1 MMFSETMS
9 YHNIRVFCG
18 GRHSIVRELKAKVV
32 LLNEF
37 KMLIHQLQQNMTFS
51 TFLKIKML
59 VIKAVKAYFISKSL
73 PISPSA
79 KHHIPAPCIYHK
91 VHKVASSIGT
101 AKPSQPT
108 NLYI

>member
-1 MMFSETMS
+1 MS
-9 YHNIRVFCG
+9 YHNIGVFCG

-59 VIKAVKAYFISKSL
+59 VIKAVIFNNTLYFKKSTNITL
-73 PISPSA
+73 SQT
-79 KHHIPAPCIYHK
+79 PCLC
-91 VHKVASSIGT
+91 A
-101 AKPSQPT
+101 
-108 NLYI
+108 LYLL